1 MKRVE
6 KKRIGWRF
14 PFKAFLKSLGVI
26 KMTKLEIF
34 TTRKKINLVPT
45 QKKMENNDIE
55 ISFPLLHESQTPT
68 TTTTTTTTTHRVNT
82 NNDFR

>member
-1 MKRVE
+1 
-6 KKRIGWRF
+6 
-14 PFKAFLKSLGVI
+14 
-26 KMTKLEIF
+26 MTKLEIF

-68 TTTTTTTTTHRVNT
+68 TTTTTTTTHRVNT

>member
-1 MKRVE
+1 
-6 KKRIGWRF
+6 
-14 PFKAFLKSLGVI
+14 
-26 KMTKLEIF
+26 MTKFEIF

-68 TTTTTTTTTHRVNT
+68 TTTTTTTTHRVNP
-82 NNDFR
+82 NNDF

>member
-1 MKRVE
+1 
-6 KKRIGWRF
+6 
-14 PFKAFLKSLGVI
+14 
-26 KMTKLEIF
+26 MTKLEIF

-68 TTTTTTTTTHRVNT
+68 TTTTTTTTHRVNP
-82 NNDFR
+82 NNDF